1 MFLQKGVTQAASK
14 QAALRSSVLRT
25 SAVNPKVQARP
36 YFSVFEKIKDRFRAP
51 IRHIQGFV
59 EPDGYQYGSQM
70 PEGYRL
76 HGNSAASY
84 SASLTQNSLELN
96 QWHEMESTVHSQF
109 GTVDNPVLIF
119 TSDSSW
125 RIVICMGPG
134 IEDDAHSH
142 EKIFYMVREGPVN
155 RCQVCGQCFKIVRL
169 KDEFSEQQDYYTMMF
184 STLSHFD
191 VSEEDMA
198 VNLTSP
204 FGDRPTVNMQTIP
217 ATNVYIHVNPD
228 EADRILVDPAYKLER
243 LKEAH
248 EKLYAMYE
256 SYKEVDR
263 QMATQRIQ
271 LPVPYGRDLYETWYE
286 IEKSISKFDRMFNKI
301 EKFNARKLS
310 SDPVTHER
318 REKRMMERKKKRV
331 TDNYT
336 FFFGAL
342 TEEEQQY
349 RDYFETDIE
358 ADPEDEYIESQRDE
372 ARIAQSGEFD
382 PKLYDFVET
391 AMMSEVHENFED
403 IVEDKIFKYKY
414 RQCADAPAVF
424 AVRNKRMMD
433 RFLERA
439 KTRDPA
445 IEQNIYDL
453 YSRDEKTNSIAAAM
467 IDSDNFRKTAEEE
480 TRPWRE
486 YMAREGVQQYRDYY
500 EDAPEEQAFF
510 EYLDNLANRD
520 QVRFMEIFNDFT
532 IDKTENK
539 GYALIPKREFN
550 PELSAFSNLLLDL
563 VDFKDRVRPLASD
576 IARLDA
582 ATPHQKRNVAE
593 LEAQMREFQEGIGE
607 GSSAAKADTATQSVE
622 EGYSSLEIAAESE
635 ADAAEPDLEAVVED
649 TPDEEEDA
657 QKKE

>member
-14 QAALRSSVLRT
+14 QAAIRGSVLRNA
-25 SAVNPKVQARP
+25 AVNPKVQNRP

-51 IRHIQGFV
+51 IRHVQSFV
-59 EPDGYQYGSQM
+59 EPDGYAYGSQM

-76 HGNSAASY
+76 HGNSAASF

-169 KDEFSEQQDYYTMMF
+169 KDEFNEQQDYYTMMF

-198 VNLTSP
+198 IPLTNLY
-204 FGDRPTVNMQTIP
+204 GDRPSVSMQTIP

-248 EKLYAMYE
+248 EKLYAMHE
-256 SYKEVDR
+256 AYKEVDR

-271 LPVPYGRDLYETWYE
+271 LPIPYGRDLYETWWE
-286 IEKSISKFDRMFNKI
+286 IEKSIGKFDRMFNKI

-318 REKRMMERKKKRV
+318 RERRMQDSRKKR
-331 TDNYT
+331 TADNFA
-336 FFFGAL
+336 FFFGNL

-349 RDYFETDIE
+349 RDYFETDLE
-358 ADPEDEYIESQRDE
+358 NDPDDEYLDGQRDE
-372 ARIAQSGEFD
+372 VRLASSGEFD

-391 AMMSEVHENFED
+391 AMTTEVIENFED

-414 RQCADAPAVF
+414 RMNADAPALF
-424 AVRNKRMMD
+424 TARNNRMIE
-433 RFLERA
+433 RFVERA
-439 KTRDPA
+439 KLRDPA
-445 IEQNIYDL
+445 IEQDIAEL
-453 YSRDEKTNSIAAAM
+453 YFKDSKDNSVAAAM
-467 IDSDNFRKTAEEE
+467 IDSDNYRQTALEE
-480 TRPWRE
+480 TNPWRE
-486 YMAREGVQQYRDYY
+486 YMAKEGVQQYRDYY
-500 EDAPEEQAFF
+500 EDAPEELAFF
-510 EYLDNLANRD
+510 EYLDNLSNRD
-520 QVRFMEIFNDFT
+520 QVRFMEIFNDYT
-532 IDKTENK
+532 IDKMED
-539 GYALIPKREFN
+539 GRGHILIPKREFN

-563 VDFKDRVRPLASD
+563 VDFKDRVRPLAND

-582 ATPHQKRNVAE
+582 AQVHQKRNV
-593 LEAQMREFQEGIGE
+593 
-607 GSSAAKADTATQSVE
+607 
-622 EGYSSLEIAAESE
+622 
-635 ADAAEPDLEAVVED
+635 ED
-649 TPDEEEDA
+649 M
-657 QKKE
+657 

>member
-14 QAALRSSVLRT
+14 QAAIRSSVLRNT
-25 SAVNPKVQARP
+25 AVNPKVQNRP

-51 IRHIQGFV
+51 IRHVQSFV
-59 EPDGYQYGSQM
+59 EPDGYAYGSQM

-76 HGNSAASY
+76 HGNSAASF

-169 KDEFSEQQDYYTMMF
+169 KDEFNEQQDYYTMMF

-198 VNLTSP
+198 IPLTNLY
-204 FGDRPTVNMQTIP
+204 GDRPSVSMQTIP

-248 EKLYAMYE
+248 EKLYAMHE
-256 SYKEVDR
+256 AYKEVDR

-271 LPVPYGRDLYETWYE
+271 LPIPYGRDLYETWWE
-286 IEKSISKFDRMFNKI
+286 IEKSIGKFDRMFNKI

-318 REKRMMERKKKRV
+318 RERRMQDSRKKR
-331 TDNYT
+331 TADNFA
-336 FFFGAL
+336 FFFGNL

-349 RDYFETDIE
+349 RDYFETDLE
-358 ADPEDEYIESQRDE
+358 NDPDDEYLDGQRDE
-372 ARIAQSGEFD
+372 VRLASSGEFD

-391 AMMSEVHENFED
+391 AMTTEVIENFED

-414 RQCADAPAVF
+414 RMNADAPALF
-424 AVRNKRMMD
+424 TARNNRMIE
-433 RFLERA
+433 RFVERA
-439 KTRDPA
+439 KLRDPA
-445 IEQNIYDL
+445 IEQDIAEL
-453 YSRDEKTNSIAAAM
+453 YFKDSKDNSVAAAM
-467 IDSDNFRKTAEEE
+467 IDSDNYRQTALEE
-480 TRPWRE
+480 TNPWRE
-486 YMAREGVQQYRDYY
+486 YMAKEGVQQYRDYY
-500 EDAPEEQAFF
+500 EDAPEELAFF
-510 EYLDNLANRD
+510 EYLDNLSNRD
-520 QVRFMEIFNDFT
+520 QVRFMEIFNDYT
-532 IDKTENK
+532 IDKMED
-539 GYALIPKREFN
+539 GRGHILIPKREFN

-563 VDFKDRVRPLASD
+563 VDFKDRVRPLAND

-582 ATPHQKRNVAE
+582 AQVHQKRNV
-593 LEAQMREFQEGIGE
+593 
-607 GSSAAKADTATQSVE
+607 
-622 EGYSSLEIAAESE
+622 
-635 ADAAEPDLEAVVED
+635 ED
-649 TPDEEEDA
+649 M
-657 QKKE
+657 